1 MAPSNKARA
10 AGVSASSF
18 LDLKAELSRKEEELS
33 KAKASGKVV
42 AAVKRP
48 DKVCK
53 SSLTMT
59 RYFVMYSYVR
69 LLRNRQYGQDRTKAS
84 RPE

>member
-1 MAPSNKARA
+1 MAPKNKAKA

-48 DKVCK
+48 DKVCE
-53 SSLTMT
+53 S
-59 RYFVMYSYVR
+59 F
-69 LLRNRQYGQDRTKAS
+69 
-84 RPE
+84 